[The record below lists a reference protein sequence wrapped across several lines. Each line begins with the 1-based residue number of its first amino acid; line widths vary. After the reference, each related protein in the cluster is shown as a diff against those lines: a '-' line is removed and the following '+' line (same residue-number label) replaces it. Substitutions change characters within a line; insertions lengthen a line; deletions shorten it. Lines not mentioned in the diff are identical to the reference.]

1 MLTYS
6 PEKTLAHRL
15 DPRSKL
21 AFQLAFALAG
31 FAYTTPRGLAVLALV
46 ATLAL
51 ASAGTTPFSAIRA
64 FWFILPFLVAAPV
77 VAALTWGPPWIEPA
91 AAVDPALAS
100 VRNLLVVSVAAGYI
114 RTTTVSESR
123 AAIQWAIPGRFGVF
137 LGVGV
142 MLVARFLPVLR
153 RDLLAIRDAE
163 AARLG
168 TERPLHERMET
179 VLIGGLSRAFSRA
192 DRLALAMEARCLS
205 WNPTLPR
212 LRFRRVDVAAAVVTG
227 GLGVAAAVQVGGR
240 FI

>member
-6 PEKTLAHRL
+6 SEKTLAHRL

-31 FAYTTPRGLAVLALV
+31 FAYTTPRGLGVLAVV

-51 ASAGTTPFSAIRA
+51 ASAGTTPVAAVRA
-64 FWFILPFLVAAPV
+64 FWFVLPFLVAAPV
-77 VAALTWGPPWIEPA
+77 VAALTWGSPWIEPTA
-91 AAVDPALAS
+91 AADPALAS
-100 VRNLLVVSVAAGYI
+100 VRNLLVVTVAAGYI
-114 RTTTVSESR
+114 RTTTVSASR
-123 AAIQWAIPGRFGVF
+123 AAIQWAVPGRVGAF

-142 MLVARFLPVLR
+142 AVVARFLPVLR

-179 VLIGGLSRAFSRA
+179 LLIGGLSRAFSRA
-192 DRLALAMEARCLS
+192 DRLALAMQARCLS

-212 LRFRRVDVAAAVVTG
+212 LRFRRVDIAAAVVSV
-227 GLGVAAAVQVGGR
+227 GLCVAAGVRLVGWPL
-240 FI
+240 

>member
-6 PEKTLAHRL
+6 PDKTLAHRL

-31 FAYTTPRGLAVLALV
+31 FAYTTPRGLAVLAV
-46 ATLAL
+46 IATLAL
-51 ASAGTTPFSAIRA
+51 ASAGTTPFAAIRA

-77 VAALTWGPPWIEPA
+77 VAALTWGSPWIEPA

-100 VRNLLVVSVAAGYI
+100 VRNLLVVTVAAGYI

-123 AAIQWAIPGRFGVF
+123 AAIQWAIPGRVGAF
-137 LGVGV
+137 LGLGV
-142 MLVARFLPVLR
+142 TLVARFLPVFR

-168 TERPLHERMET
+168 TERPLHDRMET
-179 VLIGGLSRAFSRA
+179 LVVGGLSRAFSRT
-192 DRLALAMEARCLS
+192 DRLALAMQARCLS

-212 LRFRRVDVAAAVVTG
+212 LRFRRLDVAAVVGSTG
-227 GLGVAAAVQVGGR
+227 LCVAAGLRLFGWPV
-240 FI
+240 